1 MNDND
6 DDEDDCTK
14 DDDDEW
20 RWWWWWWMTVM
31 MMNDGVDDEIEDSG
45 GDDDERR
52 WWKFVSGGVDDEIEI
67 YFWWCGYEFVS
78 RLVFFGGVGS
88 NYVGLPV
95 NGLDLCRVHKDS
107 ICMITTLVTIIC
119 GFCGVHV
126 DMATNPAPARPD
138 RPRPNLTWK
147 SRFNRVWVW
156 EKFWVLVQGRGRVRG
171 MLTPAPHPPSPRTR
185 FLKLFLLNFIILFP

>member
-1 MNDND
+1 MNDGD

-31 MMNDGVDDEIEDSG
+31 MMNGGVDDEIEDSG

-52 WWKFVSGGVDDEIEI
+52 WWKFVSGDGSLFRRD
-67 YFWWCGYEFVS
+67 FRWWSLFPDRDGSLVPRLFPFGEWRWWVCFVLFGS
-78 RLVFFGGVGS
+78 ALVSFGGVEN

-107 ICMITTLVTIIC
+107 LCMITTPAKYTFFRQNIYIDIFKKAPSTI
-119 GFCGVHV
+119 
-126 DMATNPAPARPD
+126 
-138 RPRPNLTWK
+138 
-147 SRFNRVWVW
+147 
-156 EKFWVLVQGRGRVRG
+156 
-171 MLTPAPHPPSPRTR
+171 
-185 FLKLFLLNFIILFP
+185 